1 MSIVTPVANLLRIV
15 FYGGGL
21 LSEAEDPVEHEVGVD
36 DGANFVELIARMVAN
51 AGLRIRRGGYQ
62 RGYFEQEECSARP
75 RGRLQLARS
84 FALGAVQRARMWS
97 TFDEFGDDTPDNRVL
112 LAVLEFLG
120 ARALREEIDAA
131 TRADLTLLRDDLT
144 AVARVRLDRSMLD
157 QLPQGMVAR
166 RYRVVR
172 YCARLLVELGE
183 PDDVGAEGWAARL
196 HQDERLMRRVFE
208 RFVYRF
214 AKFHRP
220 DGVALG
226 RGSWA
231 WSDVAMAQR
240 RMPRLVPDAVLR
252 SAIQVRVV
260 ECKYTR
266 KVFEQGPHGAKET
279 LRSSHLQQLFSYL
292 ARESARERDHGL
304 GKAVCGLLLYPHAG
318 KPVRVETRLG
328 DFPVVVTTLDL
339 SRPWPELKHAL
350 RNELRATF

>member
-1 MSIVTPVANLLRIV
+1 MSTVTPVANLLRIA

-21 LSEAEDPVEHEVGVD
+21 LSESEDPVENEVGVD
-36 DGANFVELIARMVAN
+36 DGADFVELIARMVAN

-75 RGRLQLARS
+75 RGRLHLARS
-84 FALGAVQRARMWS
+84 SASGAVQRARMWS

-112 LAVLEFLG
+112 RAVLDSLC
-120 ARALREEIDAA
+120 ARALRQQIDAA
-131 TRADLTLLRDDLT
+131 TRASLVLLHNDLT
-144 AVARVRLDRSMLD
+144 AVGRVRLCRAVLD

-172 YCARLLVELGE
+172 YCARILVELGE

-214 AKFHRP
+214 ARFHRP
-220 DGVALG
+220 DGVKLG
-226 RGSWA
+226 RGHLA
-231 WSDVAMAQR
+231 WSDVAIAEPR
-240 RMPRLVPDAVLR
+240 IPRLVPDAVLR
-252 SAIQVRVV
+252 STTQVRVV

-266 KVFEQGPHGAKET
+266 KVFEQGPHGANQT
-279 LRSSHLQQLFSYL
+279 LRSSHLQQLYSYL
-292 ARESARERDHGL
+292 ARESARERNHGL

-318 KPVRVETRLG
+318 TPVRVETRLG

-339 SRPWPELKHAL
+339 SLPWSDLKKEL
-350 RNELRATF
+350 RDELRAAF